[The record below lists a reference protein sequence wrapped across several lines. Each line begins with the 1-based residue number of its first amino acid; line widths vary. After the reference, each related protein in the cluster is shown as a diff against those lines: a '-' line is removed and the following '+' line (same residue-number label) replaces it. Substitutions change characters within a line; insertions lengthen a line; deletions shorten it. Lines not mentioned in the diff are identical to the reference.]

1 MIFDIFK
8 ERKTIITV
16 LMTIVIFM
24 VDVLTPL
31 WYDVWV
37 LYLIPLFFIYQTA
50 KRPYGYSVIVT
61 LLVVTGMFIPV
72 SDSAQLMHAA
82 VNRFTGILGGW
93 GVSVLL
99 VRLRRLQEAQIQAS
113 DKLQKSVEERTH
125 ELSQINS
132 SLQKKNDELSVTEKA
147 LRESE
152 SRFRALI
159 EKSPVAI
166 RISIAGMTVYTNSK
180 YCEMFGF
187 QNSEE
192 LRGRPVIEQWAPQ
205 DRERVSNLAL
215 QRGLGLEV
223 PIEYEGAGQRK
234 DGSQFPMHV
243 AVGLVH
249 LAEGPASVAFLTD
262 ITERKKA
269 TEELKRLNEL
279 LLCQAS
285 TDPLTGISNRSKFS
299 EALSIEIM
307 RSRRFRL
314 PLSLIIFDVDHFKII
329 NDTHGHNAGDCALQY
344 LTGLVAKFVRRH
356 DVFARWGGEEFV
368 IMVTNTGQRG
378 ATIFAEKLRS
388 MIEKFDFPEV
398 GHLTCSFGVA
408 EFVHDDTDEV
418 LINRADQILY
428 RAKAAGRN
436 RVESAP
442 VLHYVDSGDYGGFA

>member
-1 MIFDIFK
+1 MTFSIFK
-8 ERKTIITV
+8 EHKTFIAV

-31 WYDVWV
+31 WYEVWV
-37 LYLIPLFFIYQTA
+37 LYLIPLVFIYQTS

-61 LLVVTGMFIPV
+61 LLVFTGMFFPAP
-72 SDSAQLMHAA
+72 DSSQLVHAA

-99 VRLRRLQEAQIQAS
+99 MKLRGLQQAQIQAS
-113 DKLQKSVEERTH
+113 DKLQKSVEERTF
-125 ELSQINS
+125 ELSQANS
-132 SLQKKNDELSVTEKA
+132 SLRKKNDDLSLAEKA

-152 SRFRALI
+152 ARFRALI
-159 EKSPVAI
+159 ENSPVAI
-166 RISIAGMTVYTNSK
+166 RISVVGVTVYANRK

-205 DRERVSNLAL
+205 DRDRVADRAL
-215 QRGLGLEV
+215 QRGLGSEV
-223 PIEYEGAGQRK
+223 PIEYEGTGQRK
-234 DGSQFPMHV
+234 DGSQFPLHV

-262 ITERKKA
+262 ITERRKA

-329 NDTHGHNAGDCALQY
+329 NDTYGHNAGDSALQY
-344 LTGLVAKFVRRH
+344 LTGLVEKFVRRH

-368 IMVTNTGQRG
+368 IMVTNTGERG

-418 LINRADQILY
+418 LINRADQTLY

-436 RVESAP
+436 RVESKM
-442 VLHYVDSGDYGGFA
+442 VLHAVD